1 MKLYEFFRERRAF
14 ILFVL
19 IVVLFFFIF
28 LVNNHVEMLQ
38 TKEKYE
44 TQIEELKELVQVS
57 NIGKEPEQEFDIYQ
71 TAEDFLNMYY
81 GISSDI
87 SEEYRDKKLIALM
100 TDEAYGKYV
109 SAAYD
114 NSLDYTVTIS
124 DIHIYVDYKNSSK
137 EGVYVC
143 AFFEENTDWPDINTI
158 TVKKYWTGIFMFDSI
173 SDKWRLAEI
182 TEYQELLTREEW
194 DAFIIDT
201 DEGISENT
209 GMKGED
215 GNTDTENKK

>member
-124 DIHIYVDYKNSSK
+124 DIHIYVDYKNSGK

-158 TVKKYWTGIFMFDSI
+158 TVKKYWTGIFVFDSI

>member
-19 IVVLFFFIF
+19 IVVFFFFIF
-28 LVNNHVEMLQ
+28 LISNHVEMLQ

-81 GISSDI
+81 GISPDI

-158 TVKKYWTGIFMFDSI
+158 TVKKYWTGIFVFDSI

-215 GNTDTENKK
+215 KNTDTENEK

>member
-19 IVVLFFFIF
+19 IVVLFFFFF

-158 TVKKYWTGIFMFDSI
+158 TVKKYWTGIFVFDSI

>member
-1 MKLYEFFRERRAF
+1 MKFYEFFQGCRAF
-14 ILFVL
+14 ILFAL
-19 IVVLFFFIF
+19 IVILFFFIF
-28 LVNNHVEMLQ
+28 LVNNHVEMLW

-81 GISSDI
+81 GISPDVTG
-87 SEEYRDKKLIALM
+87 EYRDKELIALM
-100 TDEAYGKYV
+100 TDEAYRKYV
-109 SAAYD
+109 SASYD
-114 NSLDYTVTIS
+114 NNLDYTVTIS
-124 DIHIYVDYKNSSK
+124 DIHIYVDYKNSSR
-137 EGVYVC
+137 EGIYAC
-143 AFFEENTDWPDINTI
+143 IFFEENTDWPNINTI
-158 TVKKYWTGIFMFDSI
+158 TVKKYWTEIFAFDSI

-182 TEYQELLTREEW
+182 TECQELLTREEW

-201 DEGISENT
+201 DKGISENN

-215 GNTDTENKK
+215 KNTDTENKK

>member
-1 MKLYEFFRERRAF
+1 MKFYEFFQGRRAF
-14 ILFVL
+14 ILFAL
-19 IVVLFFFIF
+19 IVILFFFIF
-28 LVNNHVEMLQ
+28 MVNNHVEMLR

-81 GISSDI
+81 GISPDVT
-87 SEEYRDKKLIALM
+87 EEYRDKELIALM

-109 SAAYD
+109 SASYD
-114 NSLDYTVTIS
+114 NNLDYTVTIS
-124 DIHIYVDYKNSSK
+124 DIHIYVDYKNSSR
-137 EGVYVC
+137 EGVYACV
-143 AFFEENTDWPDINTI
+143 FFEENTDWPNINTI
-158 TVKKYWTGIFMFDSI
+158 TVKKYWTGIFAFDSI

-182 TEYQELLTREEW
+182 TECQELLTREEW

-201 DEGISENT
+201 DKGISENN

-215 GNTDTENKK
+215 KNTDTENKK

>member
-1 MKLYEFFRERRAF
+1 MKFYEFFQGCRAF
-14 ILFVL
+14 ILFAL
-19 IVVLFFFIF
+19 IVILFFFIF
-28 LVNNHVEMLQ
+28 LVNNHVEMLW

-81 GISSDI
+81 GISPDVTG
-87 SEEYRDKKLIALM
+87 EYRDKELIALM
-100 TDEAYGKYV
+100 TDEAYRKYV
-109 SAAYD
+109 SASYD
-114 NSLDYTVTIS
+114 NNLDYTVTIS
-124 DIHIYVDYKNSSK
+124 DIHIYVDYKNSSR
-137 EGVYVC
+137 EGIYAC
-143 AFFEENTDWPDINTI
+143 IFFEANTDWPNINTI
-158 TVKKYWTGIFMFDSI
+158 TVKKYWTGIFAFDSI

-182 TEYQELLTREEW
+182 TECQELLTREEW

-201 DEGISENT
+201 DKGISENN

-215 GNTDTENKK
+215 KNTDTENKK